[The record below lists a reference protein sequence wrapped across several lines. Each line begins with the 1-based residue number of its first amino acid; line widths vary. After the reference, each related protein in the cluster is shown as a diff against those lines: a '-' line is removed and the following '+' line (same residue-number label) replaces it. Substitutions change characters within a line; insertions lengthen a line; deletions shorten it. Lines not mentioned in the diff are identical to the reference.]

1 MKKATIRDLAFMAI
15 CVALSLVTKRVVS
28 PLTNGLTDFFRIPGG
43 STAIGFSLAF
53 LIVGKRLV
61 SVPFAGTLMSTAQA
75 LLALDFGFSGETV
88 NGKGERAADDYRGIE
103 MSALLREYDIDPA
116 RVTGMVVTASDQY
129 SAEYTGDEIREPG
142 KVFLATRRN
151 GKEIEG
157 IEPGRS
163 GIWVIVFG
171 DSDSRRLVR
180 NPDRIHIN
188 SPEGSAFRE
197 EN

>member
-1 MKKATIRDLAFMAI
+1 MI
-15 CVALSLVTKRVVS
+15 
-28 PLTNGLTDFFRIPGG
+28 
-43 STAIGFSLAF
+43 
-53 LIVGKRLV
+53 
-61 SVPFAGTLMSTAQA
+61 AG
-75 LLALDFGFSGETV
+75 LLALAAAVLVVGLQVRNRQLALEQAGAVRLVVSGREIVIPFSRLDRNGFSGETV

-157 IEPGRS
+157 IGPGRT